1 MRDNLSSLSLGER
14 LRSLRKAQSL
24 TLQNLAD
31 AAGCTKAYIWE
42 LESRPGPRPS
52 AQRMIDMA
60 RALGTTVEVLMG
72 AAEPALPVADQ
83 RFIRA
88 YLALSEAERSRL
100 RRIARVLSEE

>member
-1 MRDNLSSLSLGER
+1 MRDNPLSLRKR

-42 LESRPGPRPS
+42 LECLPNPRPS
-52 AQRMIDMA
+52 AQRMIAIA

-72 AAEPALPVADQ
+72 AAEPALPAADQ
-83 RFIRA
+83 RFIRD
-88 YLALSEAERSRL
+88 YLALPEVERSRL